1 MVKVH
6 FLLLTLAALHGE
18 SILSQGTLLD
28 AGYRQMYNLQFDA
41 AHQTFH
47 EWEREHP
54 DDPMGPVSDAAA
66 YVFSEFERLH
76 VLEIEFFM
84 DDSNFLTRQKLKAD
98 PAVKQLLDAALSR
111 SEELADRMLQ
121 RAPQDHNAIF
131 AKILRFGLNADYLAL
146 VEKRNLAA
154 LDEVKTS
161 RALAEKLVAADPNFC
176 DAYLAIG
183 VENYLLS
190 LKTAPV
196 RWYLRVRGAQTD
208 KELGI
213 EKLSV
218 TAERGHYLLPYAR
231 VLLAVAAI
239 RDKNL
244 GRARELLTDLA
255 REFPYNRLYA
265 QELARLR

>member
-1 MVKVH
+1 MRIQ
-6 FLLLTLAALHGE
+6 FLLLTLASLRGE

-98 PAVKQLLDAALSR
+98 PAVKRSLDAALAR
-111 SEELADRMLQ
+111 SEELANRILA
-121 RAPQDHNAIF
+121 REPQDHNAIF
-131 AKILRFGLNADYLAL
+131 AKVLRFGLNADYLAL
-146 VEKRNLAA
+146 VEKKNLAA
-154 LDEVKTS
+154 LSDVKSS
-161 RALAEKLVAADPNFC
+161 RLLAEKLVAADPSFS

-190 LKTAPV
+190 LKPAPV
-196 RWYLRVRGAQTD
+196 RWFLRVRGAQTD

-265 QELARLR
+265 QQLARLR